1 MRDEVNSDTG
11 QDTVIDAPLHVL
23 GYTDEDGLWWA
34 HALEVDL
41 LGHGDS
47 FAEALQ
53 CLKGVLQVHFEYV
66 HVKNMEDS
74 LPHRAEAKY
83 WRMFYNASKPRIMMQ
98 GEKNQRACHIMR
110 WLFRNPP
117 LTPTRKL
124 YLNPTLI
131 SFF

>member
-1 MRDEVNSDTG
+1 MRDEVKSDTG

-41 LGHGDS
+41 LGHGDT

-53 CLKGVLQVHFEYV
+53 CLRDGLQIYFEHAYV
-66 HVKNMEDS
+66 ENAEDS
-74 LPHRAEAKY
+74 LAHRAEAKY

-98 GEKNQRACHIMR
+98 GEKIKEPAYHAVAIPQ
-110 WLFRNPP
+110 
-117 LTPTRKL
+117 PTIDPNEEIIFDPIL
-124 YLNPTLI
+124 D
-131 SFF
+131 